1 MTMKSCANTLPMKN
15 EFLTPETGVRQQRS
29 LIGFTLIEL
38 LVVIAI
44 IAILAAMLLP
54 ALSAAKN
61 KAKAISCLNNTKQM
75 GLITLMYVGDYKTY
89 FSGNNS
95 TNDFY
100 GTKGEWL
107 GNLVTY
113 ALKATNLIVCPSAV
127 QVTPATLTPP
137 NGVGGHGTAGAAN
150 YSYNQ
155 NLSDGVAFNNGTLNV
170 QCSYAYNGWL
180 YPDGSGDGSS
190 TPAFYYKNDGAV
202 RTPTLTPMFMDGP
215 WKDGWPLEHDGPAA
229 DLYWGNL
236 VNPIT
241 ASGSL
246 SGEMARYTILR
257 HGGKP
262 ASGSFKITSVAQFQA
277 QSSGINVVLADGHAE
292 FTKLPKLWNYSWH
305 NNWSQFTVNINPPH

>member
-1 MTMKSCANTLPMKN
+1 MSMKSRANRLPMKN
-15 EFLTPETGVRQQRS
+15 AFLAPETGGRRPRS
-29 LIGFTLIEL
+29 IIGFTLIEL

-54 ALSAAKN
+54 ALAAAKN

-95 TNDFY
+95 INDFF
-100 GTKGEWL
+100 GTKGEWM

-127 QVTPATLTPP
+127 HAVPATITPP
-137 NGVGGHGTAGAAN
+137 NGVGPNGVPGAAN
-150 YSYNQ
+150 YSFSQ
-155 NLSDGVAFNNGTLNV
+155 HLPDGTSGFSYV

-180 YPDGSGDGSS
+180 YPDLAGDGAS
-190 TPAFYYKNDGAV
+190 TPTFYYKNDGAV
-202 RTPTLTPMFMDGP
+202 RTPTLTPMLMDGP
-215 WKDGWPLEHDGPAA
+215 WKDGWPLEQDGPAA
-229 DLYWGNL
+229 DLYWGN
-236 VNPIT
+236 VSTPGSPI
-241 ASGSL
+241 

-262 ASGSFKITSVAQFQA
+262 ASGSFKITTVAQFQA

-292 FTKLPKLWNYSWH
+292 FAKLPKLWNYSWH
-305 NNWSQFTVNINPPH
+305 NNWSQFFVNINPPH